1 MSSPESDLI
10 AAIGRHDRLA
20 VAAALDTGIPIDARG
35 TMDRT
40 ACFLAAAWCRTES
53 LSLLIERGAD
63 IELPDE
69 CGNTPLMAAVIGGD
83 QNAQVVDLLLRAGA
97 DPMHP
102 NLAGATPAL
111 LATTLSAKVRQMF
124 ATDPNPL
131 GLPSLETVRSTP
143 SVIRLLVGGAP
154 LSIGGELVIRD
165 GERVRILHEQELNQ
179 SVGGQPLSDPV
190 KAHIRCYLVAGGS
203 PVEP

>member
-1 MSSPESDLI
+1 MSSPDSDLFTAI
-10 AAIGRHDRLA
+10 DTDDRKAAA
-20 VAAALDTGIPIDARG
+20 VALSSGIPVDALG
-35 TMDRT
+35 PLGLT
-40 ACFLAAAWCRTES
+40 ACYLAAAFGRTEI
-53 LSLLIERGAD
+53 LPLIIEAGAD
-63 IELPDE
+63 LELSDE
-69 CGNTPLMAAVIGGD
+69 CGNTPLMAAVVAGDANAEVIG
-83 QNAQVVDLLLRAGA
+83 LLLRAGA
-97 DPMHP
+97 DPMRP

-111 LATTLSAKVRQMF
+111 LATTLSPTTRQMF
-124 ATDPNPL
+124 PTDPNPL

-143 SVIRLLVGGAP
+143 YVIRLLVGGAP

-203 PVEP
+203 PVES